1 MTFLTRIGDV
11 TPVYSEVNL
20 YTSIKEILDTNVIV
34 HGIEHGKSGQAEYVL
49 MSLSLTES
57 DEEDKKTYS
66 STHKQII
73 DTMDIIKGKDV
84 LPVTCRFVRRGK
96 AYYVTNPL

>member
-1 MTFLTRIGDV
+1 MTIITKIGDV

-20 YTSIKEILDTNVIV
+20 YTSIKEILDTNVVV
-34 HGIEHGKSGQAEYVL
+34 HSIEHGKSGQAEYVL
-49 MSLSLTES
+49 MALSLSES
-57 DEEDKKTYS
+57 EALDAKIYS

-73 DTMDIIKGKDV
+73 DTMDIVRGKDV
-84 LPVTCRFVRRGK
+84 LPVSCRFVRRGK